1 MKGPHMK
8 HDIFSLKNKV
18 ALITGGNQGIGKVVS
33 QYLADAGADIVILD
47 LNDASA
53 VAASIAAEYG
63 VRTAAYVCD
72 VTDQPGVES
81 TIAKAAETMGTLDIL
96 FNNAGIVSHNSV
108 LDLQPGEWEKIINV
122 NLNGVFYVAKAFAN
136 YLVANGKGGSII
148 NTASM
153 SGTIVNVPQEQASY
167 NTSKAAVVH
176 LTKSFAVELASKGIR
191 VNCISPGYIAT
202 EMLDFIRKD
211 WKEYWATLI
220 PFRRLGTPEE
230 LAGAVIYLASDA
242 STYTTGSDIIIDGG
256 FTVV

>member
-1 MKGPHMK
+1 MK

-33 QYLADAGADIVILD
+33 RYLADAGADIIILD

-53 VAASIAAEYG
+53 VAASIAEEYG
-63 VRTAAYVCD
+63 VRAKAYVCD
-72 VTDQPGVES
+72 VTEQETVES
-81 TIAKAAETMGTLDIL
+81 VVAQAAGAMGTLDIL
-96 FNNAGIVSHNSV
+96 FNNAGIVSHKFV
-108 LDLQPGEWEKIINV
+108 LDLLPGEWEKIINV
-122 NLNGVFYVAKAFAN
+122 NLNGVYYVAKAFAN

-176 LTKSFAVELASKGIR
+176 LTKSFAVELAPKGIR

-202 EMLDFIRKD
+202 EMLEFIRQD
-211 WKEYWATLI
+211 WKDYWTSII
-220 PFRRLGTPEE
+220 PYRRLGTPEE

-256 FTVV
+256 FTIV

>member
-1 MKGPHMK
+1 MK
-8 HDIFSLKNKV
+8 HDIFSLKGKV

-33 QYLADAGADIVILD
+33 RYLADAGADIVIVD
-47 LNDASA
+47 LNDASL

-63 VRTAAYVCD
+63 VRAEAYVCD
-72 VTDQPGVES
+72 VTDRDGVAGV
-81 TIAKAAETMGTLDIL
+81 IAKAAASMGALDIL
-96 FNNAGIVSHNSV
+96 FNNAGIVYHKAALDLTADEWSSV
-108 LDLQPGEWEKIINV
+108 LDV
-122 NLNGVFYVAKAFAN
+122 NLNGVFYVAQAFAN
-136 YLVANGKGGSII
+136 HLVANGKGGSII

-176 LTKSFAVELASKGIR
+176 LTKSLAVEWAPKGIR

-202 EMLDFIRKD
+202 EMLQFIRQD
-211 WKEYWATLI
+211 WKDYWTSII

-242 STYTTGSDIIIDGG
+242 STYTSGTDIIIDGG
-256 FTVV
+256 FTSV